1 LKEIGYDGGEKEV
14 QLLKDR
20 HSKLESNWDPVMP
33 HLTTQP
39 TILVV
44 DADEVACQFAC
55 AALQSHGYQTI
66 PAADIAAAIWTAS
79 DSDLVLD
86 LILCDLQV
94 DQQMGS
100 DIVDAIQR
108 LPFRNDLPAMF
119 TSQHQVTDVVLKRH
133 AKRGA
138 YHIKKP
144 YDVELLMDLV
154 DRSLWM
160 PHLVSSHIE
169 KHHAAQPLPVPHAAF
184 STVQYP
190 SAINTTSFVN

>member
-1 LKEIGYDGGEKEV
+1 MVRSNNHGEKEV

-20 HSKLESNWDPVMP
+20 HSKLEYSWNPVMSNSA
-33 HLTTQP
+33 LQP

-55 AALQSHGYQTI
+55 ATLQSRGYKTI
-66 PAADIAAAIWTAS
+66 AAADIAAAIWTAS
-79 DSDLVLD
+79 DSDLFLD
-86 LILCDLQV
+86 LILCDLKV
-94 DQQMGS
+94 DQQTGS

-108 LPFRNDLPAMF
+108 MPFRHDLPAMF
-119 TSQHQVTDVVLKRH
+119 TSRHQITDVVLKRH

-144 YDVELLMDLV
+144 YDTELLIDLV

-160 PHLVSSHIE
+160 PHLVNSHIE
-169 KHHAAQPLPVPHAAF
+169 KHHSAQPLPAPHAAF
-184 STVQYP
+184 SSVEYP
-190 SAINTTSFVN
+190 SSINTTSFVN

>member
-1 LKEIGYDGGEKEV
+1 MEEIGNDDGEKEV

-20 HSKLESNWDPVMP
+20 HSTFASNWNLVMP
-33 HLTTQP
+33 NSILQP

-44 DADEVACQFAC
+44 DADEVACQSAC
-55 AALQSHGYQTI
+55 AALKSNGYQAI
-66 PAADIAAAIWTAS
+66 AAADIAAAIWTAS

-86 LILCDLQV
+86 LILCDLKV
-94 DQQMGS
+94 DQQLGS
-100 DIVDAIQR
+100 DIVNAIQR
-108 LPFRNDLPAMF
+108 MPFRKDLPAMF

-144 YDVELLMDLV
+144 YDLELLMDLV

-160 PHLVSSHIE
+160 PHLVNSHIE
-169 KHHAAQPLPVPHAAF
+169 KHHTAQPLAPPHAAF
-184 STVQYP
+184 SSVQYP
-190 SAINTTSFVN
+190 SSINTTSFVN

>member
-1 LKEIGYDGGEKEV
+1 
-14 QLLKDR
+14 
-20 HSKLESNWDPVMP
+20 MP
-33 HLTTQP
+33 NSTPQP

-55 AALQSHGYQTI
+55 AALQTHGYRTI

-79 DSDLVLD
+79 DNDLVLD
-86 LILCDLQV
+86 LILCDIKV
-94 DQQMGS
+94 DQQTGS
-100 DIVDAIQR
+100 DIVNAIQR
-108 LPFRNDLPAMF
+108 MPFREDLPAMF

-144 YDVELLMDLV
+144 YDVELLLDLV

-160 PHLVSSHIE
+160 PHLVNSHIE
-169 KHHAAQPLPVPHAAF
+169 KHHTAQPLASPHAAF
-184 STVQYP
+184 SSVQYP
-190 SAINTTSFVN
+190 SSINTSSFVN